1 MSSAIIVAGEAP
13 ESEDELPQAEINQL
27 LQRNDQLSVPAVD
40 EGRRLSLGSIGALG
54 SVGLNLSSV
63 TASVGKQIGA
73 LSGIDLNGSTNR
85 NNSFENRVQH
95 PTILHK
101 KLFDKNLS
109 IHQSINKYFE
119 DMFLRNND
127 ELTKIITDC
136 YTVNT
141 YMQES
146 SFALKNSVEQC
157 RNLDESIKNISDTF
171 SQKRLP
177 ATKLRK

>member
-1 MSSAIIVAGEAP
+1 MSSAIIVAGEAS
-13 ESEDELPQAEINQL
+13 ESDDELPAINQMTN
-27 LQRNDQLSVPAVD
+27 RNAQLSAPAVE

-73 LSGIDLNGSTNR
+73 LSGIDLNHSTNR

-101 KLFDKNLS
+101 KLYDKNLS
-109 IHQSINKYFE
+109 IHQSINKFFE
-119 DMFLRNND
+119 EMFTRNNE

-146 SFALKNSVEQC
+146 SLALKNSVEQC

-171 SQKRLP
+171 SQTRLP